1 MIYLDRRTV
10 LSDSCGVN
18 GAELIKKIRTVAKS
32 RGLSCRLDSSRGK
45 GSHAI
50 LYFGDSFTI
59 VKDRKKEI
67 GPGLLASM
75 LADLGLTKEDLR

>member
-1 MIYLDRRTV
+1 MAFM
-10 LSDSCGVN
+10 N
-18 GAELIKKIRTVAKS
+18 GAEFIKKIKAAAKA
-32 RGLSCRLDSSRGK
+32 RELSCRLDASRGK
-45 GSHAI
+45 GSHAT
-50 LYFGDSFTI
+50 LYLGNSFTI